1 MENLKTGVSYE
12 NLVSKYGK
20 QLVDKEIELELE
32 AKTVAFN
39 NFMKTLNYK
48 KANGLASE
56 TSTSITLI
64 SESIPVLSRAI
75 QGFFD
80 ACNTGKAGKRH
91 TAYKLVNYLEPEI
104 LAFITLKEI
113 INQAVNSAKVPLS
126 GLSDSIGKAIED
138 EVRYSQIF
146 ASLDDKGEKSLKSG
160 LSKRVGNTF
169 KRAYI
174 LAVENKLEDSGEI
187 QKWNPYTKA
196 QRTQVGL
203 KFIELFISATGL
215 GYLYKETEGLKRYY
229 YFSLDSA
236 VSSYIDY
243 QDEQIA
249 NSLFIRRPM
258 VIPPNDWANMTDG
271 GYILDLD
278 QKNCFIKIPKAKA
291 IKLYNDVDMPTVYK
305 AVNAIQKT
313 AWRINQ
319 NVLKV
324 AQEVS
329 NWVNLPQELDMPS
342 REPSDKPIKPFDID
356 TNEEA
361 RKEYR
366 VAMTHWY
373 QRDNSRKGKRLLYD
387 SLLSTAE
394 AYKNFSAIYF
404 PHNIDFRGR
413 VYPMTTL
420 SPQGNDFGKGL
431 LEFSEGIELGETGER
446 WLALHTANCYGLDK
460 KPLVERL
467 EWVYENKEL
476 LIRIADNPLDNTEW
490 MYSDSPW
497 EFLACCFEWRDYSLQ
512 GEAFKSHLAV
522 AFDGSCSGLQHFSA
536 MLKDEVGGKAVN
548 LIPSEQ
554 VQDIYKVVADKV
566 VKMLNEDVKN
576 TQPNEVKIDEDGN
589 EYIEMS
595 KSSLATEWLKY
606 GVTRKVTKRSVM
618 TLCYGSKKYGFSEQI
633 LEDTIYPELARNP
646 IAFSRP
652 KQAARYLAELIW
664 EAVSEVV
671 VKAVE
676 AMAWLQD
683 TSALLATDKNIKGD
697 PIPTV
702 WTTPAGFPV
711 IQEYNKL
718 SCKML
723 KMTLGDSIKI
733 NVVDHG
739 EKKELTNNELAPQ
752 ISCREPI
759 PHTLDTRKQ
768 RQGIAPNFVH
778 SMDASHLMLTV
789 CACVDKGIDAF
800 AMIHDSY
807 GTHAGKADI
816 LFKTVREVFVKTYT
830 EHDVLQEL
838 HDQVEQQ
845 LSPKMASKLKDVPS
859 HGNLDLEQVL
869 YSYYAFC
876 QT

>member
-1 MENLKTGVSYE
+1 MENLKTGVSYDD
-12 NLVSKYGK
+12 LVSKYGN
-20 QLVDKEIELELE
+20 LVDKEIELELE
-32 AKTVAFN
+32 AKTMAFN
-39 NFMKTLNYK
+39 KFMKMVDEK
-48 KANGLASE
+48 KAKGLASE
-56 TSTSITLI
+56 TNTSITLI
-64 SESIPVLSRAI
+64 SESIPVMAKAI
-75 QGFFD
+75 EQFFAECD
-80 ACNTGKAGKRH
+80 TGKAGKRH
-91 TAYKLVNYLEPEI
+91 TAYKLVNYLDSET
-104 LAFITLKEI
+104 LAFITMKEI

-138 EVRYSQIF
+138 EVRYSVLFDSI
-146 ASLDDKGEKSLKSG
+146 SDKEAKKTKSG
-160 LSKRVGNTF
+160 VSKRIGTTF
-169 KRAYI
+169 KKAYLI
-174 LAVENKLEDSGEI
+174 SVEKKLADEGIVEGWK
-187 QKWNPYTKA
+187 PYSKA

-203 KFIELFISATGL
+203 KFIELFCSSTGL
-215 GYLYKETEGLKRYY
+215 GYLYKESEGIKRYY
-229 YFSLDSA
+229 YFSLDSM
-236 VSSYIDY
+236 VTSYISY

-249 NSLFIRRPM
+249 NALFVRRPM
-258 VIPPNDWANMTDG
+258 VIPPNDWTNMTDG

-291 IKLYNDVDMPTVYK
+291 IKLYNDVDMPNVYK

-319 NVLKV
+319 KVLEV

-329 NWVNLPQELDMPS
+329 NWVHLPEDLDMPS
-342 REPSDKPIKPFDID
+342 REPSDKPIKPFDIE

-366 VAMTHWY
+366 TQMTHWY
-373 QRDNSRKGKRLLYD
+373 QRENSRKGKRLLYE

-394 AYKNFSAIYF
+394 AYKDFSAIYF

-467 EWVYENKEL
+467 EWVYENKDL
-476 LIRIADNPLDNTEW
+476 LNSIADDPYTHTEW

-497 EFLACCFEWRDYSLQ
+497 EFLACCFEWRDYSLE
-512 GEAFKSHLAV
+512 GDSFKSHLAV

-566 VKMLNEDVKN
+566 IEILKEDVKGDLTN
-576 TQPNEVKIDEDGN
+576 SIKTDDEGN
-589 EYIEMS
+589 EYVEMS
-595 KSSLATEWLKY
+595 KASLAKEWLDY

-633 LEDTIYPELARNP
+633 LEDTIYPEIGKNP
-646 IAFSRP
+646 LAFSRP
-652 KQAARYLAELIW
+652 KQSARYLAELIW
-664 EAVSEVV
+664 EAVSKVV

-676 AMAWLQD
+676 AMSWLQD

-739 EKKELTNNELAPQ
+739 EKKELTNEDLAPQ
-752 ISCREPI
+752 LSCREPI

-789 CACVDKGIDAF
+789 GACVDKGVDAF

-845 LSPKMASKLKDVPS
+845 LSPKMASKLKEVPS

-876 QT
+876 

>member
-1 MENLKTGVSYE
+1 MENLKTGVSYDD
-12 NLVSKYGK
+12 LVSKYGN
-20 QLVDKEIELELE
+20 LVDKEIELELE
-32 AKTVAFN
+32 AKTMAFN
-39 NFMKTLNYK
+39 KFMKMVDEK
-48 KANGLASE
+48 KAKGLASE
-56 TSTSITLI
+56 TNTSITLI
-64 SESIPVLSRAI
+64 SESIPVMAKAI
-75 QGFFD
+75 EQFFAECD
-80 ACNTGKAGKRH
+80 TGKAGKRH
-91 TAYKLVNYLEPEI
+91 TAYKLVNYLDSET
-104 LAFITLKEI
+104 LAFITMKEI

-138 EVRYSQIF
+138 EVRYSVLFDSI
-146 ASLDDKGEKSLKSG
+146 SDKEAKKTKSG
-160 LSKRVGNTF
+160 VSKRIGTTF
-169 KRAYI
+169 KKAYLI
-174 LAVENKLEDSGEI
+174 SVEKKLADEGIVEGWK
-187 QKWNPYTKA
+187 PYSKA

-203 KFIELFISATGL
+203 KFIELFCSSTGL
-215 GYLYKETEGLKRYY
+215 GYLYKESEGIKRYY
-229 YFSLDSA
+229 YFSLDSM
-236 VSSYIDY
+236 VTSYISY

-249 NSLFIRRPM
+249 NALFVRRPM
-258 VIPPNDWANMTDG
+258 VIPPNDWTNMTDG

-291 IKLYNDVDMPTVYK
+291 IKLYNDVDMPNVYK

-319 NVLKV
+319 KVLEV

-329 NWVNLPQELDMPS
+329 NWVHLPEDLDMPS
-342 REPSDKPIKPFDID
+342 REPSDKPIKPFDIE

-366 VAMTHWY
+366 TQMTHWY
-373 QRDNSRKGKRLLYD
+373 QRENSRKGKRLLYE

-394 AYKNFSAIYF
+394 AYKDFSAIYF

-467 EWVYENKEL
+467 EWVYENKDL
-476 LIRIADNPLDNTEW
+476 LNSIADDPYTHTEW

-497 EFLACCFEWRDYSLQ
+497 EFLACCFEWRDYSLE
-512 GEAFKSHLAV
+512 GDSFKSHLAV

-566 VKMLNEDVKN
+566 IEILKEDVKGDLTN
-576 TQPNEVKIDEDGN
+576 SIKTDDEGN
-589 EYIEMS
+589 EYVEMS
-595 KSSLATEWLKY
+595 KIPSEQVQDIYKVVADKVIEILKEDVKGDLTNSIKTDDEGNEYVEMSKASLAKEWLDY

-633 LEDTIYPELARNP
+633 LEDTIYPEIGKNP
-646 IAFSRP
+646 LAFSRP
-652 KQAARYLAELIW
+652 KQSARYLAELIW
-664 EAVSEVV
+664 EAVSKVV

-676 AMAWLQD
+676 AMSWLQD

-739 EKKELTNNELAPQ
+739 EKKELTNEDLAPQ
-752 ISCREPI
+752 LSCREPI

-789 CACVDKGIDAF
+789 GACVDKGVDAF

-807 GTHAGKADI
+807 VNCGC
-816 LFKTVREVFVKTYT
+816 L
-830 EHDVLQEL
+830 
-838 HDQVEQQ
+838 
-845 LSPKMASKLKDVPS
+845 
-859 HGNLDLEQVL
+859 
-869 YSYYAFC
+869 C
-876 QT
+876 